1 MLDFDDVQKYYP
13 DKKIERKVYLYDN
26 EANESIESD
35 NSEVPKSIGRY
46 KLINI
51 YEKFYTFLEKRLKY
65 KLIKVTHKQQMDYMI
80 NFLNIGNNEIL
91 SVNKELKSVTKESNT
106 NIIYLEFKPILNM
119 YGAIHC
125 ITQVSR
131 VD

>member
-1 MLDFDDVQKYYP
+1 M
-13 DKKIERKVYLYDN
+13 
-26 EANESIESD
+26 
-35 NSEVPKSIGRY
+35 
-46 KLINI
+46 
-51 YEKFYTFLEKRLKY
+51 KY

>member
-1 MLDFDDVQKYYP
+1 
-13 DKKIERKVYLYDN
+13 
-26 EANESIESD
+26 
-35 NSEVPKSIGRY
+35 
-46 KLINI
+46 
-51 YEKFYTFLEKRLKY
+51 
-65 KLIKVTHKQQMDYMI
+65 MI
-80 NFLNIGNNEIL
+80 NFLNLGNNSII
-91 SVNKELKSVTKESNT
+91 SVNKDLKRVAKGTNT